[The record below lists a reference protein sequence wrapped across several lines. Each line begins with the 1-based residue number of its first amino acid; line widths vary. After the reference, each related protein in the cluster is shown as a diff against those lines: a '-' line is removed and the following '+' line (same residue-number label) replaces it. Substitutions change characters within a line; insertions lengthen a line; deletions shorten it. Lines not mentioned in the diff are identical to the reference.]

1 MTTFVSSVSWTLNQ
15 ALWRGGET
23 QDYLWRKFNKKCASQ
38 SDAKVSLFQ
47 KYVLH
52 NLSRDFSRTI
62 TADPITCH

>member
-1 MTTFVSSVSWTLNQ
+1 MTTFVSFVSWTLNQ

-23 QDYLWRKFNKKCASQ
+23 QDYLWRKFKKKNTSQ

-47 KYVLH
+47 KCVLQ
-52 NLSRDFSRTI
+52 NPSQDFSRTI